1 MTRLMHCPWCGSDEV
16 GHEVL
21 RASGATSGPGGT
33 QWATHTYAVVCDKCK
48 SRGPSETSINMG
60 TAREAART
68 SWNMRLSI
76 EEDTAMRIAFA
87 LTPHPGYE

>member
-1 MTRLMHCPWCGSDEV
+1 
-16 GHEVL
+16 
-21 RASGATSGPGGT
+21 
-33 QWATHTYAVVCDKCK
+33 
-48 SRGPSETSINMG
+48 MG